1 MWRRVSRLMN
11 NELEMMWKEM
21 VVELRKVLT
30 QNLHGGVEDKHGELV
45 RIPISGRRFKPA
57 TSRM

>member
-1 MWRRVSRLMN
+1 MN

>member
-1 MWRRVSRLMN
+1 MN

-21 VVELRKVLT
+21 VVALRKVLP
-30 QNLHGGVEDKHGELV
+30 QNLHGGGGFEDKHGELV

-57 TSRM
+57 SSRM